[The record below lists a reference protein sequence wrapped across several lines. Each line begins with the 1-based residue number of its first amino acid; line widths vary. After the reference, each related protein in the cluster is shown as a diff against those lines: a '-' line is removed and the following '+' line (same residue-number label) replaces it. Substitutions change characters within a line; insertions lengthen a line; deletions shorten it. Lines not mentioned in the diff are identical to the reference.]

1 MLYYIYIPNELS
13 IMSVLTKVFPAPQFD
28 YSFQDQF
35 EIGTDDY
42 GQANFRSLL
51 NYFLHGFQHGL
62 ALVQEIAMEDDS
74 DGLMIPGAFYTM
86 TLQGLVE
93 DDAEMA
99 ALVIENDMEEAITD
113 TVLGQLNK
121 TNLILW
127 TQDNTQIVLNI
138 ETVTDMLDAV

>member
-1 MLYYIYIPNELS
+1 
-13 IMSVLTKVFPAPQFD
+13 MSVLTQVFPAPQFD
-28 YSFQDQF
+28 YSFQNEL
-35 EIGTDDY
+35 EIGTDAY

-62 ALVQEIAMEDDS
+62 ALVQELAMEDDS
-74 DGLMIPGAFYTM
+74 DGLMIPGAFYTL
-86 TLQGLVE
+86 TLQRLVE

-99 ALVIENDMEEAITD
+99 ALVIENDMEEAITE

-127 TQDNTQIVLNI
+127 TQDDAQITMNLQ
-138 ETVTDMLDAV
+138 TVTDMLDAA